1 MKSLA
6 TNAQDLLHVLVEF
19 AGCNNVTTE
28 VKLTMVDDELQK
40 INASTCGNFKLYFYK
55 NLFDPEKN
63 STVQYHEKLTK
74 KTIDLIK

>member
-1 MKSLA
+1 
-6 TNAQDLLHVLVEF
+6 
-19 AGCNNVTTE
+19 
-28 VKLTMVDDELQK
+28 MVDDELQK

-63 STVQYHEKLTK
+63 STIQYHEKLTK